1 MSQSLAGG
9 PYSRTNPYIGCPIH
23 DAASSRHEWAFE
35 RSSNRYAT
43 ASRPFFSTGLSR
55 RWPTSDP
62 SSTPGAPSSTLVRT
76 ASDSREQSSVQ
87 VPDRSAG
94 RHQNG
99 SENTAVSLA
108 RVPGLP
114 ERITYRQAFRG
125 AKKTLFRVMR
135 FQCRF
140 ARIHTIGKRALD
152 QLAETRV

>member
-99 SENTAVSLA
+99 SENTALSLA
-108 RVPGLP
+108 WIPGTTQTYYLP
-114 ERITYRQAFRG
+114 ASLSGWQKTTASRDAISVSICKNPHNH
-125 AKKTLFRVMR
+125 KKSNEPV
-135 FQCRF
+135 
-140 ARIHTIGKRALD
+140 G
-152 QLAETRV
+152 